1 MANVFFSYSHAD
13 EALRDELQKHLAV
26 LKREGAITT
35 WHDRRLLAGDNL
47 DGTIQQN
54 LEEADIVLLLV
65 SKDFLASGYCYDI
78 EFERAM
84 ERHRKG
90 LCWVIPVILRPCDWK
105 STPIGGLVAVP
116 KDGKPVVSW
125 PDSDDAFLDITRKI
139 REYVEWANGQ
149 HAPGS
154 EVTAEKPVV
163 GAAYVHAPRSSNLM
177 VKKAFT
183 EVQRDSFRVEG
194 FEFIARFFES
204 SLRELQMR
212 NDGIETTFRRIDANR
227 FTAAVYR
234 NGNKA
239 AVCTIQMGGISA
251 GDIAYSNRDAGTS
264 NGYNESIS
272 VGNDDQRLFFRSMGF
287 RSMGQNQDKKLSNEG
302 AAELFWEMLM
312 EPLQR

>member
-26 LKREGAITT
+26 LKREGSITT

-47 DGTIQQN
+47 DGTIQQS

-84 ERHRKG
+84 ERHRQG
-90 LCWVIPVILRPCDWK
+90 LCRVIPVILRPCDWQ

-125 PDSDDAFLDITRKI
+125 PDSDDAFLDVTRKI
-139 REYVEWANGQ
+139 REYVEWANDR
-149 HAPGS
+149 HAPRS
-154 EVTAEKPVV
+154 EANAKKPVV
-163 GAAYVHAPRSSNLM
+163 EAAYVHAPRSSNLM
-177 VKKAFT
+177 VKKTFN

-212 NDGIETTFRRIDANR
+212 NDGIEAIFRRIDANR

-234 NGNKA
+234 NGSKA
-239 AVCTIQMGGISA
+239 AACTIQMGGISA
-251 GDIAYSNRDAGTS
+251 GDITYSNRDVGTS

-272 VGNDDQRLFFRSMGF
+272 VSNDDQRLFFRSMGF
-287 RSMGQNQDKKLSNEG
+287 RSMGQDEERKLSNEG